1 MPVKNLWV
9 AAVVLAAA
17 FGAPAARK
25 SALDKANMEEY
36 VRRLFVWGP
45 QIQVKVEDPKPS
57 KNLPGFLDVAV
68 IGTAG
73 NASKTEMF
81 YVSKDGQKIV
91 RGDVF
96 NIADSPFAADEAKLD
111 TKGAPTFGKPSAPV
125 QIVVFSD
132 FECGYCKE
140 ESKVLRENVKTTY
153 PEQVQVT
160 YIDFPLQAIHPWA
173 MQAAEA
179 GRCILRLKPAAYWD
193 FHDYMFEHQ
202 AEITAD
208 NVKQKVLDFASSHS
222 LVGPPLTT
230 CMETHATAAEVA
242 HSQQIGKSLDINST
256 PTLFI
261 NGRRIA
267 GGIPWPNLQQIID
280 YELDYRKT
288 HPNVHSDKVDSDKC
302 CELTLPTP
310 LRK

>member
-1 MPVKNLWV
+1 MPVKKLWV
-9 AAVVLAAA
+9 ACVVLAAA

-57 KNLPGFLDVAV
+57 KNLPGFLDIAV
-68 IGTAG
+68 IASAG
-73 NASKTEMF
+73 NVSKTEMF

-91 RGDVF
+91 RGEVF
-96 NIADSPFAADEAKLD
+96 NIGESPFAADEAKLD
-111 TKGAPTFGKPSAPV
+111 TKGAPSFGKPGAPV

-140 ESKVLRENVKTTY
+140 ESKVLRENLKTAY
-153 PEQVQVT
+153 PEQVQVF
-160 YIDFPLQAIHPWA
+160 YMDFPLEAIHPWA
-173 MQAAEA
+173 MAAAQA
-179 GRCILRLKPAAYWD
+179 GRCILQQKPAAYWD

-202 AEITAD
+202 SDITVD
-208 NVKQKVLDFASSHS
+208 NVKQKIMEFANGHS
-222 LVGPPLTT
+222 VDAARLGT
-230 CMETHATAAEVA
+230 CIDTHATASEVA
-242 HSQQIGKSLDINST
+242 HSQQIGKALDVNST

-288 HPNVHSDKVDSDKC
+288 HPNVNPDKC
-302 CELTLPTP
+302 CEITLPSP
-310 LRK
+310 LNK